1 MVSEQSQQAQDQ
13 VSESCVK
20 TRDNMNVK
28 IRRFQ
33 DSLVD
38 LVNSYEDIP
47 IEARL
52 VVLELITSNVQRLA
66 DNTII
71 EELSKEAANAEGI
84 PENQLAELSK

>member
-1 MVSEQSQQAQDQ
+1 
-13 VSESCVK
+13 
-20 TRDNMNVK
+20 MNVK

-52 VVLELITSNVQRLA
+52 VILELITSNVQRLA